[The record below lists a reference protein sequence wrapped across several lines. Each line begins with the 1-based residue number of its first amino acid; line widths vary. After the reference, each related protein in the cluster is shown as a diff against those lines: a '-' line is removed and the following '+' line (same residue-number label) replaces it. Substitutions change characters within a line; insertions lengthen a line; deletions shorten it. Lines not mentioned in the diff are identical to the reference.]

1 MITPLNILG
10 ILHISLSCVSII
22 CCHKMAVMHNY
33 NVQLSKYSIEICQL
47 LFFLKRCVV
56 GQLQTM
62 LSKRFSCLPRKYGS
76 LLVY

>member
-10 ILHISLSCVSII
+10 ILHISLSCVGII

-47 LFFLKRCVV
+47 LFFFKKVCSWSTPDYVI
-56 GQLQTM
+56 
-62 LSKRFSCLPRKYGS
+62 
-76 LLVY
+76 